1 MADTQLAGGDAPE
14 PLDAGPPRRRPVL
27 VASVVVAILAAF
39 LVVVFAVARGGGNDT
54 ADTPLLGRPAPAITG
69 GTLGGGPFDL
79 SARRGSWVVL
89 NFFASWCDPCKQEAP
104 ELVRFAAAQSALGP
118 EGAEVVGVVYNDSED
133 AVRQFLAD
141 YGDGFDHVVL
151 DSGASAIGYGVVKIP
166 ETWIIDPDGMVR
178 ARVISAVSAESLT
191 ELLAEAR
198 SGEAP

>member
-1 MADTQLAGGDAPE
+1 M
-14 PLDAGPPRRRPVL
+14 PPRRRPVL
-27 VASVVVAILAAF
+27 VASVAVAIVAAF

-79 SARRGSWVVL
+79 SGRRGSWVVL

-141 YGDGFDHVVL
+141 YGDGFDQVVL
-151 DSGASAIGYGVVKIP
+151 DSGTSAIGYGVVKIP

-198 SGEAP
+198 AGEAP